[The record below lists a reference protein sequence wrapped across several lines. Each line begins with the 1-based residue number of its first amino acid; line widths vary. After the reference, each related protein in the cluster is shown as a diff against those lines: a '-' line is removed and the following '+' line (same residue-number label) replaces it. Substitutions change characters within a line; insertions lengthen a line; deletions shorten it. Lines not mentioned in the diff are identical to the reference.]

1 MAEIFSIAMQ
11 EARKYLINA
20 FNEGIQWK
28 YWISIFSDI
37 RRLKNC
43 IFLMPFFRKLLDN
56 KWRKEKARGPRKW
69 GRQMRKWR
77 ESPGWWWK
85 GGLKTTVVRQH
96 QGGWG
101 LLFILRMTEL
111 IDSLN
116 DAYVLIQWKREFK
129 DNMISK
135 YTKARHCHRREK
147 ERKKARI
154 GTKPVQEIKTKQSI
168 EWWHSSEEKQASRIM
183 NLTVHLSEKI
193 TDCKFQWH
201 ILLKTCS
208 YFIQK

>member
-37 RRLKNC
+37 WRLKNC

-69 GRQMRKWR
+69 GRQLRKWR

-85 GGLKTTVVRQH
+85 GGLKTTVVHLR

-116 DAYVLIQWKREFK
+116 DAHVLIQWKREFK

-147 ERKKARI
+147 ERKKSQNWDKT
-154 GTKPVQEIKTKQSI
+154 GTGNQDKTEHWMMTFFRGKASIKDH
-168 EWWHSSEEKQASRIM
+168 EPHSSSFRE
-183 NLTVHLSEKI
+183 NNWL
-193 TDCKFQWH
+193 
-201 ILLKTCS
+201 
-208 YFIQK
+208 